1 MVEASSIKLQAPSNK
16 HQAKKEL
23 TVWTIHDNVGF
34 INQQKGHMKYKKIN
48 HNDLAPWFM
57 ADHRDLPKDYL
68 ESCEKFFAELETTS
82 NKRQATSSTQ
92 LTGTSKQKGIK

>member
-1 MVEASSIKLQAPSNK
+1 
-16 HQAKKEL
+16 
-23 TVWTIHDNVGF
+23 
-34 INQQKGHMKYKKIN
+34 MKYKKIN
-48 HNDLAPWFM
+48 HNDLLPWFM

>member
-1 MVEASSIKLQAPSNK
+1 
-16 HQAKKEL
+16 
-23 TVWTIHDNVGF
+23 
-34 INQQKGHMKYKKIN
+34 MKYKKIN

-82 NKRQATSSTQ
+82 NKRQATSLSQSGDIVT
-92 LTGTSKQKGIK
+92 KNRKV